1 MIPSLTSHSFEILPE
16 PATPTSSVYSLAG
29 YATTYRFWAFP
40 SIPSGSPTVLNPYPP
55 SKPIAPVKLP
65 SRLRISQFLLLPSYR
80 AAGHGTALYLSI
92 YNHALS
98 DPLITEVTVEDPNEE
113 FDALRDYADYATLLH
128 LFMDAGITLNPTPIP
143 VTARKPKKVPT
154 SLLLPI
160 KQVHALRKQQKIAPR
175 QFARVLEMHL
185 LGSIPPENRV
195 SLARITQKHRAS
207 NENDRKYY
215 WWRLLVKQRIYKK
228 QYDILMQ
235 LDPSERVEA
244 LDRAASSQQEEY
256 TERMDGFF
264 SRLMKSQKEGQET
277 GEGSE
282 EAKVNGGGTKMAIV
296 GASEVASARAKRKV
310 IIEDEDDD
318 SEGSKRIKL

>member
-1 MIPSLTSHSFEILPE
+1 
-16 PATPTSSVYSLAG
+16 
-29 YATTYRFWAFP
+29 
-40 SIPSGSPTVLNPYPP
+40 
-55 SKPIAPVKLP
+55 VKLP

-80 AAGHGTALYLSI
+80 ASGHGTALYLSI

-113 FDALRDYADYATLLH
+113 FDALRDYADYATLLN
-128 LFMDAGITLNPTPIP
+128 LFDNAGIALNPTPIP

-154 SLLLPI
+154 NLLLPT
-160 KQVHALRKQQKIAPR
+160 KRLHALRKQQKIAPR

-185 LGSIPPENRV
+185 LGSIPGENRA
-195 SLARITQKHRAS
+195 SLARLTQKHRAS

-228 QYDILMQ
+228 QIDILMQ

-244 LDRAASSQQEEY
+244 LDRAVSSQQDEY
-256 TERMDGFF
+256 GERLEGFVG
-264 SRLMKSQKEGQET
+264 RLMRAEKEGLEM

-282 EAKVNGGGTKMAIV
+282 EAKVNGNGIGIIS
-296 GASEVASARAKRKV
+296 ASEVASARAKRKV
-310 IIEDEDDD
+310 VIEDGDDD
-318 SEGSKRIKL
+318 SEGSKRVKL